1 MPRPAKTRSVL
12 LFGLAAAEAVAILA
26 DALNSPY
33 EISGAAYLPRPV
45 AQRSAVDYVR
55 RAAASV
61 TALRIE
67 GTGIST
73 EARTKALCA
82 KLSHLAPIEELHTA
96 NSTRLWTEIRDV
108 ASLLP
113 DDGTALWRA
122 SVTPSGGPLVISAPA
137 DGDYLL
143 DWGGGP
149 GWLSMPATGG
159 GGARVSPAPGEA
171 VRLHGPPWA
180 AGPARSPAAA

>member
-113 DDGTALWRA
+113 DDGTALWRG
-122 SVTPSGGPLVISAPA
+122 SRPPSGGAPGTPAPA
-137 DGDYLL
+137 RRGALL
-143 DWGGGP
+143 A
-149 GWLSMPATGG
+149 L
-159 GGARVSPAPGEA
+159 GGALG
-171 VRLHGPPWA
+171 
-180 AGPARSPAAA
+180 